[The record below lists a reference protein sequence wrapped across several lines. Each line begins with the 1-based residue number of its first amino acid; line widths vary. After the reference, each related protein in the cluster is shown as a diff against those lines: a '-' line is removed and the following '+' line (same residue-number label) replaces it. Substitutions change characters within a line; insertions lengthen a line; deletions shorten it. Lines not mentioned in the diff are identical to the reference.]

1 MGTEAGTR
9 AMRPQATARRP
20 PQRREEAGRCGP
32 EPGEG
37 RGPAAAESR
46 LPAPRTPRGQS
57 SVVSASE
64 CVTNRC
70 SSPRDLTANAPGIFH
85 NPGKTPILL
94 ITGKTHPKHHNVRSL
109 WKG

>member
-46 LPAPRTPRGQS
+46 LPAPGPREDELLLYQ
-57 SVVSASE
+57 
-64 CVTNRC
+64 
-70 SSPRDLTANAPGIFH
+70 PPNA
-85 NPGKTPILL
+85 
-94 ITGKTHPKHHNVRSL
+94 
-109 WKG
+109 